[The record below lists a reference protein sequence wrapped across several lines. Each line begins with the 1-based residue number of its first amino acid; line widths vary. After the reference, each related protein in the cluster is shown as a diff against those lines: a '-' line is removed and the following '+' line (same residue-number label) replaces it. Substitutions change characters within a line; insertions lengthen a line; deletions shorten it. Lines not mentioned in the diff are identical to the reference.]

1 MSAKT
6 LLKSFYNSDVANN
19 ENLVE
24 DFFHKDCE
32 LHWNSSN
39 GFTLLNYNDVITF
52 FEGVRS
58 SYNNLRFVH
67 THLMANGNH
76 VTSRH
81 HAYAQTIEAPNEEI
95 LLAHFIAIWEVKDD
109 KLYRCYE
116 ISQLAD
122 EKTLEA

>member
-1 MSAKT
+1 MPAIS
-6 LLKSFYNSDVANN
+6 LLEKFYNADVTNN
-19 ENLVE
+19 ESLVE

-39 GFTLLNYNDVITF
+39 GFSLLRYDDILKF
-52 FEGVRS
+52 FEGVRA
-58 SYNNLRFVH
+58 SYNSMRFVH
-67 THLMANGNH
+67 THLFASGSQ

-81 HAYAQTIEAPNEEI
+81 HLYAQTIEQPNEEV

-122 EKTLEA
+122 EQTLNS